1 VLRRDS
7 THLRASHLLALS
19 VVLLV
24 AGCSAAVGGTTVKR
38 SGLPVSFDFAS
49 DCSGFTGTEGG
60 VTSGCDD
67 GEFHVTVPHPGSDV
81 RPEQD
86 YLFRFDE
93 STPGLVVSTDVR
105 VDQGRPADEVIGV
118 ACVASG
124 YQQPAQEYIFA
135 VNGNVAGIL
144 RRDETLG
151 KNRIMKQLAY
161 RSVPGLSASSTT
173 HIEGECA
180 TLSGNTTLLVMSVNG
195 HEVLREFTRTR
206 YPRFVATSL
215 WMFTMSGGAF
225 AFDNLS
231 GRAET
236 RIQ

>member
-1 VLRRDS
+1 VPRHDS
-7 THLRASHLLALS
+7 THVRASHLLALCA
-19 VVLLV
+19 VLVV
-24 AGCSAAVGGTTVKR
+24 AGCSTAVGGTTVKR
-38 SGLPVSFDFAS
+38 SGLPVSFDFTS
-49 DCSGFTGTEGG
+49 DCHGFNGTEGG

-67 GEFHVTVPHPGSDV
+67 GEFHVSVPHPGPDV
-81 RPEQD
+81 RPQQD
-86 YLFRFDE
+86 YLFRFDQT
-93 STPGLVVSTDVR
+93 TPGLVVSTDVR
-105 VDQGRPADEVIGV
+105 LDQGRPADEVLGV

-124 YQQPAQEYIFA
+124 YQQPTQEYIFA
-135 VNGNVAGIL
+135 VNGGVAGIL

-151 KNRIMKQLAY
+151 KHRIVKQLAY
-161 RSVPGLSASSTT
+161 RNVPGLSTSSTT

-180 TLSGNTTLLVMSVNG
+180 TLSGNTTLLVMRVNG

-206 YPRFVATSL
+206 YPRFGAASL

>member
-7 THLRASHLLALS
+7 THLRASHLLALCA
-19 VVLLV
+19 VLLV
-24 AGCSAAVGGTTVKR
+24 AGCSTAVGGTTVKR

-49 DCSGFTGTEGG
+49 DCNGFTGTEGG

-67 GEFHVTVPHPGSDV
+67 GEFHVSVPHPGPDV

-86 YLFRFDE
+86 YLFRFDD
-93 STPGLVVSTDVR
+93 SAPGLVVSTDVR
-105 VDQGRPADEVIGV
+105 LDRGRPDDQALGV

-124 YQQPAQEYIFA
+124 YQRPAQEYIFA
-135 VNGNVAGIL
+135 VNGGVAAIL